1 MNPQIE
7 LSEIREMRFTMKIL
21 QVNSVCGV
29 TGTGRIVTDLYDAA
43 VNNGHDCIIA
53 YGEHKFHNDPG
64 NRKTIEI
71 GRCGIAKCMRWQQD
85 FGMLRDFL
93 PVVQR

>member
-29 TGTGRIVTDLYDAA
+29 TGTGRIVTDLYE
-43 VNNGHDCIIA
+43 C
-53 YGEHKFHNDPG
+53 
-64 NRKTIEI
+64 
-71 GRCGIAKCMRWQQD
+71 CGK
-85 FGMLRDFL
+85 
-93 PVVQR
+93 

>member
-1 MNPQIE
+1 MVSDRMRSDRGGEADPGVMNPQIE
-7 LSEIREMRFTMKIL
+7 LSEIREKRFTMKIL

-53 YGEHKFHNDPG
+53 YGEHKF
-64 NRKTIEI
+64 
-71 GRCGIAKCMRWQQD
+71 
-85 FGMLRDFL
+85 
-93 PVVQR
+93 